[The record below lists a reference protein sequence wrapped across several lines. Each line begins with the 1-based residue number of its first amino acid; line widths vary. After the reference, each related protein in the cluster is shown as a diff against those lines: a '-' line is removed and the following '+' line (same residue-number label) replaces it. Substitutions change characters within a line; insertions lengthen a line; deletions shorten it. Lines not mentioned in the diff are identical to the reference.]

1 MSFIIIN
8 QEKGGIIWKKEGI
21 FIVLFLILIVVILGL
36 VIYISN
42 KNKVENNEIIE
53 EYTPEEEISDEQLR
67 NTIISLYFINKESG
81 EINPEART
89 ININDL
95 IDNPYKYL
103 LEQLIEGPKNEKL
116 EKAIPENTVLNNV
129 ELKGDILYI
138 DLSHDFID
146 NAKEGKENENKILE
160 TIVKTVTELNEVNS
174 VKILIDGEENK
185 CFKDEQ
191 INFEKAFRDQ
201 TIDFL
206 KIERNF

>member
-1 MSFIIIN
+1 M
-8 QEKGGIIWKKEGI
+8 KKKEGI

-116 EKAIPENTVLNNV
+116 EKAIPENTVLNNG

-191 INFEKAFRDQ
+191 INFEKAFSRSDY
-201 TIDFL
+201 
-206 KIERNF
+206 

>member
-1 MSFIIIN
+1 M
-8 QEKGGIIWKKEGI
+8 KKKEGI
-21 FIVLFLILIVVILGL
+21 FIVLFLILIVVILGV
-36 VIYISN
+36 VIYFSN
-42 KNKVENNEIIE
+42 KNKIEKNEIIE

-67 NTIISLYFINKESG
+67 NTIISLYFINKDNG

-89 ININDL
+89 INANDL

-103 LEQLIEGPKNEKL
+103 LEQLIGGPKNDRL

-129 ELKGDILYI
+129 ELKEDILYI
-138 DLSHDFID
+138 DFSHEFIN
-146 NAKEGKENENKILE
+146 NAKEGKENESKILE

-191 INFEKAFRDQ
+191 INFEKTFSRSDY
-201 TIDFL
+201 
-206 KIERNF
+206 

>member
-1 MSFIIIN
+1 MKNKKYFIIF
-8 QEKGGIIWKKEGI
+8 II
-21 FIVLFLILIVVILGL
+21 LFLIILIGGYYILRI
-36 VIYISN
+36 V
-42 KNKVENNEIIE
+42 KNKKEENILQD
-53 EYTPEEEISDEQLR
+53 YTPEQEITEEQNR
-67 NTIISLYFINKESG
+67 QTIVSLYFINKETKQIS
-81 EINPEART
+81 PEAR
-89 ININDL
+89 L
-95 IDNPYKYL
+95 IDITEIINNPYERL
-103 LEQLIEGPKNEKL
+103 VTLLIEGPKNEKL

-191 INFEKAFRDQ
+191 INFEKAFSRSDY
-201 TIDFL
+201 
-206 KIERNF
+206 

>member
-1 MSFIIIN
+1 M
-8 QEKGGIIWKKEGI
+8 KKKEGI

-36 VIYISN
+36 VIYFSN

-81 EINPEART
+81 EINLEART

-116 EKAIPENTVLNNV
+116 QKVIPDNTKINNV

-138 DLSHDFID
+138 DFSHEFID
-146 NAKEGKENENKILE
+146 NALEGKENESKIIE
-160 TIVKTVTELNEVNS
+160 TIVKTVTELNEVNAI
-174 VKILIDGEENK
+174 KILIDGEENK
-185 CFKDEQ
+185 CFKDEE
-191 INFEKAFRDQ
+191 INFEKE
-201 TIDFL
+201 FL
-206 KIERNF
+206 REDY